1 MSDHEGHHRRSLQEL
16 LRSLRKAHWI
26 RALGDDHSNR
36 RASLDAHGGSGGAA
50 GGADFRSRSRSLDD
64 NPRGSVAAALARGR
78 AALVRSRLR
87 HEEQQKIGEVEA
99 TYRVYESILREGEED
114 CNFSMKEL
122 QKYYHCFFINAD
134 IDKYLYG

>member
-36 RASLDAHGGSGGAA
+36 RSSLDGTGGA

-78 AALVRSRLR
+78 AALVRNRLR
-87 HEEQQKIGEVEA
+87 HEEQQHIGEVEA
-99 TYRVYESILREGEED
+99 TYRVYESILREGED
-114 CNFSMKEL
+114 V
-122 QKYYHCFFINAD
+122 
-134 IDKYLYG
+134 